1 MFLNGKMTYL
11 GSDIIG
17 KNVSHTLSKTEFFF
31 FSFLFLCSRIV
42 GQRSMLM
49 VDAFRIPQE
58 KKKKKRKRDAI
69 SQTLTTKSNTVQDE
83 RLPGEA
89 WLSKEVVF

>member
-1 MFLNGKMTYL
+1 
-11 GSDIIG
+11 
-17 KNVSHTLSKTEFFF
+17 
-31 FSFLFLCSRIV
+31 
-42 GQRSMLM
+42 M